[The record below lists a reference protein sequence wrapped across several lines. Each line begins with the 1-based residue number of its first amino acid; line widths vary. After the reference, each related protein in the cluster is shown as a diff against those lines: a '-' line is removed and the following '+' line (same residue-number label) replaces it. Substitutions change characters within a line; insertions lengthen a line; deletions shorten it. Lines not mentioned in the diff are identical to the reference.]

1 MRIPTTRILCLAAM
15 LTLGTVAAPA
25 RAASPACEAKRAH
38 IESSLA
44 DAQVRGQAREV
55 RGLKKALAANKSSC
69 TDAGLEKERQ
79 SDIRAAQK
87 EVDQRE
93 TDLKQAQRRGD
104 ADKIAKRQAKL
115 DEARAELERANRPIP
130 H

>member
-1 MRIPTTRILCLAAM
+1 MRNSTTRTLCVAAI
-15 LTLGTVAAPA
+15 LTLGAAAAPA
-25 RAASPACEAKRAH
+25 RAASPACEAKRVQ

-44 DAQVRGQAREV
+44 DAQARGQAREV

-93 TDLKQAQRRGD
+93 TDLKQAQRKGD
-104 ADKIAKRQAKL
+104 AEKIEKRQAKL